1 MTDSPSNKPSRV
13 VRRLAGISLCLLS
26 FSAGYGTSDFLE
38 GIHPRESVLEEPL
51 QVTAPSGYDD
61 DTRTYYLPP
70 GTTLVSVDETF
81 PKRGSLYKIY
91 LRVEGEPF
99 VERTTEHSWQK
110 SPLLTYNP
118 HPEEVS
124 PTAEETP

>member
-13 VRRLAGISLCLLS
+13 VRWLAGISLCLLS

-38 GIHPRESVLEEPL
+38 GIHPRESILDEAL
-51 QVTAPSGYDD
+51 QVTVPSAHDD
-61 DTRTYYLPP
+61 DTGTYYLPP
-70 GTTLVSVDETF
+70 GTTLVEVDEAL

-91 LRVEGEPF
+91 LRVEGRPF
-99 VERTTEHSWQK
+99 AARIAEHNWQK
-110 SPLLTYNP
+110 YPLLTYNP
-118 HPEEVS
+118 HPEELS